1 MSALPKEARPL
12 LAPVL
17 VALAL
22 RALCLYATDR
32 VVVDVLRYQKVASH
46 LLDVSWN
53 PYQAERLYPY
63 PPLWMWVEAGSLWL
77 ARATGASFAL
87 LVRLPVLAAE
97 LGLVGLLGRMAGA
110 RAAWLYALH
119 PVALLVSACHGQFD
133 ALALLG
139 ILLAIRA
146 HSGARPDAAA
156 LWLAAAIGLKSFPVL
171 LLPAFLLATPGAR
184 ARVRFTALATL
195 PVAVCL
201 LPFAWADAPALRREL
216 FGYGGVVDFG
226 WIAVVRALRLLSTG
240 VLLRGE
246 AVHWAAWVTAAKLAF
261 LTAYAAVLA
270 WWWRRGRAP
279 SLPAACLLIL
289 LAFLV
294 LYGALSAQYLLWVVP
309 LGVLLPSRPFV
320 AYGAVSAAA
329 LAAFYLF
336 LAPAVLLPPDAAR
349 PAAAGALW
357 AIGVSLQWLTTAAWG
372 AGALRRETAVA

>member
-1 MSALPKEARPL
+1 MTAASQRSL

-17 VALAL
+17 VALVL
-22 RALCLYATDR
+22 RALCLWATDR
-32 VVVDVLRYQKVASH
+32 VVVDVLRYEKIATH

-53 PYQAERLYPY
+53 PYQAPRLYPY
-63 PPLWMWVEAGSLWL
+63 PPVWMWVEAGSLWL

-97 LGLVGLLGRMAGA
+97 LGLVALLGRMGGV

-133 ALALLG
+133 VLALLG
-139 ILLAIRA
+139 VVLAIRA
-146 HSGARPDAAA
+146 QADQRADASA

-171 LLPAFLLATPGAR
+171 LLPAFLLALPGAR
-184 ARVRFTALATL
+184 ARVRFAALATL
-195 PVAVCL
+195 PVALAL
-201 LPFAWADAPALRREL
+201 LPFAIADAGALRREL
-216 FGYGGVVDFG
+216 LGYGGVVDFG
-226 WIAVVRALRLLSTG
+226 WIAVVRGLRLLSTG

-246 AVHWAAWVTAAKLAF
+246 AVHWAAWVTAAKVVF
-261 LTAYAAVLA
+261 LSVYGALLA

-279 SLPAACLLIL
+279 SLAAACLLVL

-309 LGVLLPSRPFV
+309 LGVLLPSRAFV

-329 LAAFYLF
+329 LVAFYVF
-336 LAPAVLLPPDAAR
+336 LAPGVLLPAGVVVDR
-349 PAAAGALW
+349 SAAGAVW
-357 AIGVSLQWLTTAAWG
+357 ALGVAAQWIATAAWG
-372 AGALRRETAVA
+372 ALVLRRETEPA